1 MAKSTVFRLSEAG
14 SLALHATVFLAA
26 NPDDIL
32 SAVLRADPNLVAIA
46 ATREDKSIRLSAG
59 EIAAALNVS
68 ESHLAKVLQRLARAG
83 LVRSVRGPN
92 GGYTLAK
99 PSDKITLLD
108 VYEAVEGP
116 LSTDDCLLE
125 EPICSGRTCIF
136 GGLVKKLNTEV
147 KEHLAGTRLADLRD
161 LYRSRDAR
169 GKKHRQHR

>member
-1 MAKSTVFRLSEAG
+1 MSTVFRLSEAG
-14 SLALHATVFLAA
+14 SLALHATAFLAA

-32 SAVLRADPNLVAIA
+32 SAVVQADPNLVAMA
-46 ATREDKSIRLSAG
+46 STREDKRMRLSAG
-59 EIAAALNVS
+59 EIASALNVS
-68 ESHLAKVLQRLARAG
+68 EAHLAKVMQRLARAG

-92 GGYTLAK
+92 GGYTLAR
-99 PSDKITLLD
+99 PSDEIALLD

-147 KEHLAGTRLADLRD
+147 REHLAATKLANLRD
-161 LYRSRDAR
+161 LYRSSDAH

>member
-1 MAKSTVFRLSEAG
+1 MSTVFRLSEAG
-14 SLALHATVFLAA
+14 SLALHATAFLAA

-32 SAVLRADPNLVAIA
+32 SAVLRADPNLVAMVS
-46 ATREDKSIRLSAG
+46 TRQDKSMRLSAAQ
-59 EIAAALNVS
+59 IAAALSVS

-99 PSDKITLLD
+99 ASDKITLLD

-116 LSTDDCLLE
+116 LSTNDCLLGV
-125 EPICSGRTCIF
+125 PICSGRTCIF

-147 KEHLAGTRLADLRD
+147 KEHLAGTKLANLQD

-169 GKKHRQHR
+169 GKKHR